1 MASFSTTSQKFKAKP
16 VKTTNTPKG
25 PSHSQL
31 AARWAAQGG
40 KFVETKRVWTKA
52 EINAARS
59 ASDKGTFGARAKPSD
74 ERVSAGVVEDD
85 EDDDAGTDDIDFLG
99 GDGGGGGGD
108 GL

>member
-59 ASDKGTFGARAKPSD
+59 ACFWTFC
-74 ERVSAGVVEDD
+74 
-85 EDDDAGTDDIDFLG
+85 I
-99 GDGGGGGGD
+99 
-108 GL
+108 